1 VLGQAACDSSDVS
14 ARPDDLQAAAVSFAN
29 LYDAHADFVW
39 RNARRLGARPES
51 LDDIVQDVFMVV
63 HRKLHELNSRESLRA
78 WLFSILVRTIQNHR
92 RSLRRKDP
100 HVRSGESTLDP
111 AYVADAP
118 QLSPHAMAERSDAV
132 RLVLQAL
139 QDLDADKREVFI
151 LSELEEMSVPEI
163 SEALSVN
170 THTIQSRVRAARKQF
185 EQALEKHRARDEWR
199 LR

>member
-1 VLGQAACDSSDVS
+1 VLGQAAYGSNDMS

-78 WLFSILVRTIQNHR
+78 WLFSILVRTIQNHK

-100 HVRSGESTLDP
+100 HVRSGESALDP

-118 QLSPHAMAERSDAV
+118 HLSPHAMAERSDAV

-170 THTIQSRVRAARKQF
+170 AHTIQSRVRAARKQF
-185 EQALEKHRARDEWR
+185 EQTMEKHRARDEWR